1 MNKRE
6 EQKQERRNQILEVS
20 LDLFVE
26 RGFAGTKISD
36 ISAAA
41 KMSAGLFFHY
51 FDSKEQVYEE
61 LVKIGLDG
69 TQRSM
74 KIEFDEPI
82 QFFESVADMIFSAI
96 RSNRRIAKMFV
107 LMANAQL
114 DKSTPED
121 IRQIAL
127 EVNNIDQSI
136 VLIEEGQKQG
146 TIRQGNPAELSI
158 AFWCAIQ
165 GIATF
170 AAVNPYA
177 PFPRG
182 EWIVDILRA

>member
-6 EQKQERRNQILEVS
+6 EQKEERRNQILEVS

-26 RGFAGTKISD
+26 RGFSGTKVSD

-41 KMSAGLFFHY
+41 EMSAGLFFHY

-61 LVKIGLDG
+61 LVNLGLSG
-69 TQRSM
+69 TQISM
-74 KIEFDEPI
+74 QTEFNDPIE
-82 QFFESVADMIFSAI
+82 FFESVANGIFSAI
-96 RSNRRIAKMFV
+96 NSNRRIAKMFV
-107 LMANAQL
+107 LMANAQV
-114 DKSTPED
+114 DKSSPEK

-127 EVNNIDQSI
+127 KVNNIQESI
-136 VLIEEGQKQG
+136 ALIEEGQRIG
-146 TIRQGNPAELSI
+146 SIRQGNPAELSI
-158 AFWCAIQ
+158 AFWCAVQ

-170 AAVNPYA
+170 VAINPDA
-177 PFPRG
+177 PCPKS